1 MSTLLEKLNYK
12 GNDRIAVLNAEKDF
26 ISSLSEGLNDVK
38 IDREIDPRFP
48 YHFIL
53 IFVRNQAEVETF
65 TPIALHN
72 LLCDGVL
79 WFCYPKKSSQ
89 KYKSNIDRDHG
100 WKTLNE
106 SGFYGIRLISI
117 DDDWSALR
125 FRSIKFIKSSSGRFP
140 K

>member
-12 GNDRIAVLNAEKDF
+12 GNDRIAILNAEENF
-26 ISSLSEGLNDVK
+26 ISTLSGELNGVI
-38 IDREIDPRFP
+38 IDKEIDPRFP

-53 IFVRNQAEVETF
+53 IFVRNQDEIETF
-65 TPIALHN
+65 IPVALHN

-79 WFCYPKKSSQ
+79 WFGYLKKSSR
-89 KYKSNIDRDHG
+89 KYNSDIDREHG
-100 WKTLNE
+100 WKMLNDA
-106 SGFYGIRLISI
+106 GFYGIRLVSI

-125 FRSIKFIKSSSGRFP
+125 FRSIKFIKSTSGRFP

>member
-12 GNDRIAVLNAEKDF
+12 GNDRIAILNAEENF
-26 ISSLSEGLNDVK
+26 ISSLSAGLNGVV
-38 IDREIDPRFP
+38 IDQEIDPRFP

-65 TPIALHN
+65 IPIALHN

-79 WFCYPKKSSQ
+79 WFGYPKKSSG
-89 KYKSNIDRDHG
+89 KYTSNIDRDHG
-100 WKTLNE
+100 WKTMND
-106 SGFYGIRLISI
+106 SGFYGIRLVSI
-117 DDDWSALR
+117 DNDWSALR
-125 FRSIKFIKSSSGRFP
+125 FRSIRFIKSTSGRFP